1 MTVRGGAR
9 VCAFV
14 ALALWLAGCGRGALG
29 RGAQTPGDDDGAV
42 ALDAAASNSFVPA
55 SEPSAVKVRLR
66 VAARSHD
73 SAQRP
78 QINLVLVVDTSGS
91 MQGDAIENSR
101 AASAAL
107 LELLSPG
114 DRLAVVTFDSTTRVL
129 VPSTELRERSFGRL
143 REQIAAMTAQGT
155 TDLAG
160 GLREG
165 INQATIGFDSRGL
178 NRIVLLSD
186 GVPNDAT
193 EIQSLATSAGQ
204 SQLAITA
211 LGLGLEYDE
220 TLLGQVAQ
228 ASGGRFHYLESSAR
242 VAEVFRDEVLRLERV
257 AARNAVVT
265 VTPGPGVAIETVVGL
280 PSSSTGRGVQIGIGD
295 LAEGETRDLIVQ
307 LAVSGRREG
316 ANVELLDA
324 VLGFDDALGEAG
336 RLERRRFLG
345 ARATA
350 NAQEIAAGRND
361 EVERDALRIETA
373 AATVQAIS
381 AARSGDVAQARQI
394 LQSSTAALQTADFSD
409 DESLAE
415 ASADVEALGGALER
429 IAPAASPA
437 PGGASAPAR
446 ASAAPAAPAEESYD
460 FESERV
466 VREVHGRA
474 MDAIYSEKC

>member
-14 ALALWLAGCGRGALG
+14 ALALWLAGCGRAAIG
-29 RGAQTPGDDDGAV
+29 RGAERPGDDPGAV

-55 SEPSAVKVRLR
+55 GAPSAVKVRLR
-66 VAARSHD
+66 IAARGHD
-73 SAQRP
+73 PTQRP
-78 QINLVLVVDTSGS
+78 RINLALVVDTSGS
-91 MQGDAIENSR
+91 MEGEAIENAR

-107 LELLSPG
+107 LELLDAG

-129 VPSTELRERSFGRL
+129 VPSTELRERSFGRV
-143 REQIAAMTAQGT
+143 RDQIAAMSAQGT

-165 INQATIGFDSRGL
+165 VAQAMAGFDSSGL

-186 GVPNDAT
+186 GVPNDAA
-193 EIQSLATSAGQ
+193 EIESLAAAAGQ
-204 SQLAITA
+204 NHLAITA

-228 ASGGRFHYLESSAR
+228 RSGGRFHYLASSTR

-280 PSSSTGRGVQIGIGD
+280 PSSSTGRGVQIGLGD
-295 LAEGETRDLIVQ
+295 LAEGEARDLIVQ
-307 LAVSGRREG
+307 LAVSARREG
-316 ANVELLDA
+316 ARVELLDA

-336 RLERRRFLG
+336 RVERRQFLG

-350 NAQEIAAGRND
+350 SADEVAAGRND

-373 AATVQAIS
+373 AAAVQAIS
-381 AARSGDVAQARQI
+381 AARSGDLEEAQAI
-394 LQSSTAALQTADFSD
+394 LRSSAAALETTSFSD
-409 DESLAE
+409 DESIAE
-415 ASADVEALGGALER
+415 ASADMAALGGALDR
-429 IAPAASPA
+429 LAPAAQPASPA
-437 PGGASAPAR
+437 ATGAAPAPASAP
-446 ASAAPAAPAEESYD
+446 ESVD

-466 VREVHGRA
+466 VREVHSRA
-474 MDAIYSEKC
+474 MDAIYSQKC

>member
-14 ALALWLAGCGRGALG
+14 ALVLWLAGCGRAAIG
-29 RGAQTPGDDDGAV
+29 RAEAPGDDPGAV
-42 ALDAAASNSFVPA
+42 ALEATASNSFVPA
-55 SEPSAVKVRLR
+55 GEPSAVKVRLR
-66 VAARSHD
+66 VAARSRD
-73 SAQRP
+73 TTQRP
-78 QINLVLVVDTSGS
+78 RINLALVVDTSGS
-91 MQGDAIENSR
+91 MEGEAIANAR

-107 LELLSPG
+107 LELLDPG
-114 DRLAVVTFDSTTRVL
+114 DRLAVVTFDSTTHVL
-129 VPSTELRERSFGRL
+129 VPSTELRGRGFGRV

-165 INQATIGFDSRGL
+165 ISQALAGVDSSGL

-193 EIQSLATSAGQ
+193 EIESLATSAGQ
-204 SQLAITA
+204 HQLAITA

-228 ASGGRFHYLESSAR
+228 RSGGRFHYLASSTR

-316 ANVELLDA
+316 ARVELLDA
-324 VLGFDDALGEAG
+324 VLGFEDALGEAG
-336 RLERRRFLG
+336 RLERRQFLG

-350 NAQEIAAGRND
+350 SAEEVAAGRNE

-373 AATVQAIS
+373 AAAVQAIS
-381 AARSGDVAQARQI
+381 AARSGDMTQAREI
-394 LQSSTAALQTADFSD
+394 LQSSTAALQAASFSD
-409 DESLAE
+409 DASLAE
-415 ASADVEALGGALER
+415 ASEDMSDLGEALDRL
-429 IAPAASPA
+429 APAASPPPRA
-437 PGGASAPAR
+437 GAG
-446 ASAAPAAPAEESYD
+446 AAPAPASTD

-474 MDAIYSEKC
+474 MDAIYSQKC